1 MAFEHYTRSG
11 KKMLRCGYTTGTCA
25 ALAAA
30 AATRILLCGK
40 APETVSLMTGKG
52 IPVEVKVE
60 KFGREPAGEGTGPA
74 ADGLEPAGGSL
85 PVRAWAAVP
94 KDAGDDADV
103 TDGMLI
109 RADVRRTET
118 PGIIIDGGQGVGRV
132 TKPGLDQP
140 VGNAAINSGPRRM
153 ITEAVRSV
161 IEELEAEGSEEG
173 SGIEVI
179 ISVPEGEE
187 AAKKTFN
194 PKLGIEGGISILG
207 TTGIVEP
214 MSEQALVDT
223 IEVELKQICAGIDPG
238 GGDPGGAK
246 PGGQAPSAG
255 LILTPGNY
263 GSDYIA
269 DHGLDQLGIP
279 VLKFSN
285 FLGETLDMI
294 AGSPIDTVLL
304 VGHAGKLSK
313 VAAGIMNTHS
323 RYADG
328 RNEIFCAH
336 AAICGGSTS
345 LCRDLMEAATTD
357 ACIELLDRVGLRQSV
372 IGSILEAVQSKLEH
386 RTAGSCR
393 IGALMFSNVYGLLG
407 MTGPGEEIL
416 NKWKEGQR

>member
-1 MAFEHYTRSG
+1 
-11 KKMLRCGYTTGTCA
+11 MLRCGYTTGTCA

-30 AATRILLCGK
+30 AATRILLTGK
-40 APETVSLMTGKG
+40 APETGSLMTAKG
-52 IPVEVKVE
+52 IPVEIPVE
-60 KFGREPAGEGTGPA
+60 FFGSEAGNGAAGEVA
-74 ADGLEPAGGSL
+74 L
-85 PVRAWAAVP
+85 PRSAWAGAR

-109 RADVRRTET
+109 RADVCHAKT
-118 PGIIIDGGQGVGRV
+118 PSITIDGGRGVGRV

-153 ITEAVRSV
+153 ITEAVRQV
-161 IEELEAEGSEEG
+161 LEELGHEG
-173 SGIEVI
+173 GISVI
-179 ISVPEGEE
+179 ISVPEGE
-187 AAKKTFN
+187 AAARKTFN

-223 IEVELKQICAGIDPG
+223 IEVELKQIAAGSRD
-238 GGDPGGAK
+238 
-246 PGGQAPSAG
+246 

-263 GSDYIA
+263 GSDYIQGH
-269 DHGLDQLGIP
+269 DLDALGIP

-294 AGSPIDTVLL
+294 VQTQIDPVLL

-336 AAICGGSTS
+336 AAVCGGSTQ
-345 LCRDLMEAATTD
+345 LARELMGAATTD
-357 ACIELLDRVGLRQSV
+357 ACIELLDREGMRDQVM
-372 IGSILEAVQSKLEH
+372 GSILQAIQEKLE
-386 RTAGSCR
+386 RRAPDGCR

-407 MTGPGEEIL
+407 ETQPGAEIL
-416 NKWKEGQR
+416 KTWEERQL